1 MEKTRVAVIGLGGIA
16 QLVHLPIL
24 SKLNNVEIVAVSDIQ
39 KSKLESVKSK
49 YGVSKAY
56 SSYKDLLTSE
66 EVDAVFIT
74 TPTNTH
80 TQIALDCLKAKKHIL
95 IEKPIA
101 TTYKEAKQ
109 INDMA
114 KKNNC
119 LAMVG
124 MNLRFRPDAMLIKS
138 LINSGEFGDLFYINC
153 GWIRK
158 QSSDEKWFMKKSE
171 SGGGVLIDLGIV
183 LLDLAIWLLDYP
195 PIKTISV
202 QTFNQR
208 TKSVEDS
215 AVGFI
220 RFKNSSVLNFEVSWS
235 LHSEHDSFNLSA
247 FGTEGTAH
255 LNPLK
260 AYRKIESTRID
271 YTPPQAA
278 NPKHLFKKSF
288 ENEINHFIGAVRGIN
303 PLHSTSDDAIRRM
316 KLLEGIYK
324 SAELNKEIEL

>member
-1 MEKTRVAVIGLGGIA
+1 MEKTRIAVIGLGGIA

-24 SKLNNVEIVAVSDIQ
+24 SELRNVEIVAVADIQ
-39 KSKLESVKSK
+39 KSKLESIKSK
-49 YGVSKAY
+49 YGIKKGY
-56 SSYKDLLTSE
+56 TNYKELLENE
-66 EVDAVFIT
+66 EIDAVVIT

-80 TQIALDCLKAKKHIL
+80 VQIAIDCLKAKKHL
-95 IEKPIA
+95 LVEKPIA
-101 TTYKEAKQ
+101 LSYKEAKL
-109 INDMA
+109 INDTA

-119 LAMVG
+119 MVMVG

-138 LINSGEFGDLFYINC
+138 LINSGEFGDLFYVNC
-153 GWIRK
+153 RWIRK
-158 QSSDEKWFMKKSE
+158 QSSDEKWFMKKNE

-183 LLDLAIWLLDYP
+183 LFDLAIWLLDFP

-202 QTFNQR
+202 KTFNQR

-220 RFKNSSVLNFEVSWS
+220 RFKNSSVLSFEVSWS
-235 LHSEHDSFNLSA
+235 LHSDQDSFSLSA

-260 AYRKIESTRID
+260 AYRKVESTRID
-271 YTPPQAA
+271 YTPPQAG
-278 NPKHLFKKSF
+278 NPKHLFRKSF

-303 PLHSTSDDAIRRM
+303 PLLSSSEDALIRM